1 MLFMQSNLHETA
13 RAQQLDV
20 QSQSTERLHLPL
32 PVTRAGGSHEHRW
45 LITAAKLQ
53 TRSRKD
59 TRSLYLQLI

>member
-45 LITAAKLQ
+45 LITAAKLLDQ
-53 TRSRKD
+53 EKILGACTCS
-59 TRSLYLQLI
+59 